1 MQQIQ
6 LVNNIRNSTSAML
19 DLIEQAQAKAAA
31 IVQEYNAM
39 GGGSALNGFD
49 WQTVDVTEAQI
60 GNAMYSL
67 QLIAG
72 ILGGNAANLYPI
84 K

>member
-1 MQQIQ
+1 MQQIA
-6 LVNNIRNSTSAML
+6 LVNDIRNRTAAML
-19 DLIEQAQAKAAA
+19 AMIEQAQAEAAA

-39 GGGSALNGFD
+39 GGGNALNGFD

-60 GNAMYSL
+60 ANAMYSL